1 MSKYLFLITTVCLAS
16 LAKAST
22 QNTPP
27 DLNPGHGPTAEIDNK
42 RPMIQKKEKAP
53 TSRVLT
59 GIVTDDSGKPISGAL
74 VTLTNTR
81 TNEHREFFTKQD
93 GRYRFEDLSFTI
105 DYKVQASYQGRQS
118 QVKRMSQYDRTPNMV
133 RMLEIPSSS
142 PASSTISAAA
152 PSTSQA
158 KK

>member
-1 MSKYLFLITTVCLAS
+1 MSKYLFLITAAYLAS
-16 LAKAST
+16 LAAARA

-42 RPMIQKKEKAP
+42 RPLIQKKEKAP

-74 VTLTNTR
+74 VTLTDTR

-93 GRYRFEDLSFTI
+93 GRYRFEDLSFTV
-105 DYKVQASYQGRQS
+105 DYQVQASYQGRKS
-118 QVKRMSQYDRTPNMV
+118 EVKRMSQYDRTPNMV
-133 RMLEIPSSS
+133 RMLEIPSNG

-152 PSTSQA
+152 PNMEQA